1 MLASFHF
8 HHIGIATDSIEKTAK
23 YYLEV
28 GYIMTEKAYDPV
40 QDVNIVFLVKDGM
53 PAIEL
58 LEPGSALSPVSKTF
72 EKSGVSPY
80 HMCYCVEDIEEAVKE
95 LKKKRFLP
103 LFRPV
108 QAVALGNKK
117 ICFLFN
123 REVGLIELVEE

>member
-1 MLASFHF
+1 
-8 HHIGIATDSIEKTAK
+8 
-23 YYLEV
+23 
-28 GYIMTEKAYDPV
+28 
-40 QDVNIVFLVKDGM
+40 M

-58 LEPGSALSPVSKTF
+58 LEPGSALSPVSKTL

-123 REVGLIELVEE
+123 REVGLIELVEK

>member
-8 HHIGIATDSIEKTAK
+8 HHIGIATDCIEKTAE
-23 YYLEV
+23 YYLEA
-28 GYIMTEKAYDPV
+28 GYTMTGKTYDLI
-40 QDVNIVFLVKDGM
+40 QDVNIVFLTKDGM
-53 PAIEL
+53 PMIEL
-58 LEPGSALSPVSKTF
+58 LEPGSVHSPVSKTL

-80 HMCYCVEDIEEAVKE
+80 HMCYSVDNMDEAVKE

-108 QAVALGNKK
+108 QAVALENKK

-123 REVGLIELVEE
+123 KEVGLIELVEK